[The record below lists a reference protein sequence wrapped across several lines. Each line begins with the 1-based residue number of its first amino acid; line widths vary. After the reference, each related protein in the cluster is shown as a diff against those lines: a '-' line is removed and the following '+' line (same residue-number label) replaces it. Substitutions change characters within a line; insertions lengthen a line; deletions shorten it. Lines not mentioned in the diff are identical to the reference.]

1 MELTPY
7 FYKAFGLS
15 IASDF
20 LLPPLAACPKPTV
33 AIDLTIKRGQL
44 PPKPSFVSSKA
55 YRAGINAQFAQTESD
70 RLWLDW
76 PPLISFMAV
85 NGNELIVDTTQTD
98 DHIISLFTLSEAL
111 GLILFQKGYFLLH
124 GSAIRIGNAGIIFI
138 GEPGAGK
145 STTVAAFA
153 GKGYS
158 VISDDMVCIRLSLTG
173 YHQLI
178 PAFSQIKIWESSVKG
193 LQLQQETMT
202 PVREGVDKFSW
213 HESITFEEE
222 AVPLKQI
229 FVLLPP
235 NEPGSGPAPIPSS
248 QVPVELLHHFPLP
261 DTLLTGKALKD
272 YFEKSVAIAKTTPLY
287 RMSRPA
293 NFMALHAFVDH
304 LSTTH

>member
-7 FYKAFGLS
+7 FYRAFGLS

-20 LLPPLAACPKPTV
+20 LLPPLIAHPKPT
-33 AIDLTIKRGQL
+33 APIDLTIKRGQL
-44 PPKPSFVSSKA
+44 PKRPFFASSKA
-55 YRAGINAQFAQTESD
+55 YRAGINAQFAQTERND
-70 RLWLDW
+70 LWLDW

-85 NGNELIVDTTQTD
+85 NGKELIVETTQTD
-98 DHIISLFTLSEAL
+98 EHVISLFTLSEAL

-124 GSAIRIGNAGIIFI
+124 GSAIRLGDAGVVFI

-158 VISDDMVCIRLSLTG
+158 VISDDMVCIRLGMSG
-173 YHQLI
+173 CHQLI
-178 PAFSQIKIWESSVKG
+178 PAFPQIKIWDSSVKG
-193 LQLQQETMT
+193 LQLHQETMT

-222 AVPLKQI
+222 AIPLKQI
-229 FVLLPP
+229 FALLPP
-235 NEPGSGPAPIPSS
+235 DEPGSGSAPIPSS

-261 DTLLTGKALKD
+261 DTLLAGKALKD
-272 YFEKSVAIAKTTPLY
+272 YFEKSVAIAQTTPLY

-293 NFMALHAFVDH
+293 DFTALRAFVDH
-304 LSTTH
+304 LSTTY

>member
-1 MELTPY
+1 MELTRY

-20 LLPPLAACPKPTV
+20 LLPPLTAYPQPTAAT
-33 AIDLTIKRGQL
+33 DLIIKRGQL
-44 PPKPSFVSSKA
+44 PQRPSFASSKA
-55 YRAGINAQFAQTESD
+55 YRAGINAQFVQTESND
-70 RLWLDW
+70 LWLDW

-85 NGNELIVDTTQTD
+85 NGNELIVETTQTD
-98 DHIISLFTLSEAL
+98 DHVISLFTLSEAL

-124 GSAIRIGNAGIIFI
+124 GSAIRIGDAGVIFI

-158 VISDDMVCIRLSLTG
+158 VISDDMVCIKPSVTG
-173 YHQLI
+173 DHQLI

-193 LQLQQETMT
+193 LQLHQETMT

-213 HESITFEEE
+213 HESILFEEE

-235 NEPGSGPAPIPSS
+235 NEPGSGDAPIPSS

-261 DTLLTGKALKD
+261 DTLLTGEALKD
-272 YFEKSVAIAKTTPLY
+272 YFKKSVAIARTTPLF

-293 NFMALHAFVDH
+293 DFTTLYAFVDQ
-304 LSTTH
+304 LSATC